1 VINKLLATAVKLYLR
16 SQITQ
21 SEALQVRILGK
32 NRQILKGYIPQVLL
46 TCNRAVYQG
55 LFLQEVEVKGTNI
68 GFNLAEV
75 LNKNP
80 LQLLEPIV
88 VYVKFHL
95 DTTDLQ
101 ASLASPLLQSG
112 LNDLWQIILSAQPI
126 PNISTKLVNSRI
138 EWQKIAIADQKL
150 NLIGIY
156 QNIEEKTKEIKLS
169 TVISL
174 FNSHTL
180 NLSPIKISNTFGDSQ
195 EFEQPLPID
204 LGNDV
209 QIEQLVIVSPKIL
222 CVGKITIKPN
232 LKNIY

>member
-1 VINKLLATAVKLYLR
+1 MINKLLATAVKLYLR

-32 NRQILKGYIPQVLL
+32 NRQILKGCIPQVLL

-55 LFLQEVEVKGTNI
+55 LFLQQVEVQGTNI
-68 GFNLAEV
+68 GFNLPEV
-75 LNKNP
+75 LNKKP

-88 VYVKFHL
+88 VDVKLNL
-95 DTTDLQ
+95 DITDLQ
-101 ASLASPLLQSG
+101 ASLAAPLLQSG
-112 LNDLWQIILSAQPI
+112 LNDLWQMILSAQPTGK
-126 PNISTKLVNSRI
+126 ISTKLVNSRI
-138 EWQKIAIADQKL
+138 EWQKIAIADEKL

-156 QNIEEKTKEIKLS
+156 QDIEEKIREIKLS
-169 TVISL
+169 IVISL
-174 FNSHTL
+174 FDRHIL
-180 NLSPIKISNTFGDSQ
+180 NLSSIKISNTFWDSQ
-195 EFEQPLPID
+195 EFEQPLQID

-232 LKNIY
+232 

>member
-1 VINKLLATAVKLYLR
+1 MINKLLSTAVKLYLR

-21 SEALQVRILGK
+21 SEALEVTILGK
-32 NRQILKGYIPQVLL
+32 NRQILQGYIPQVLL
-46 TCNRAVYQG
+46 TCNRTVYQG
-55 LFLQEVEVKGTNI
+55 LFLQQVEVQGTNI
-68 GFNLAEV
+68 GFNLPEV
-75 LNKNP
+75 LNKKP

-88 VYVKFHL
+88 VDVKVSL

-112 LNDLWQIILSAQPI
+112 LNDLWQMILSAQSTA
-126 PNISTKLVNSRI
+126 NLSTKLVNSRI
-138 EWQKIAIADQKL
+138 EWQKIAIADEKL

-156 QNIEEKTKEIKLS
+156 QDIEEKIREIKLS
-169 TVISL
+169 IVISL
-174 FNSHTL
+174 FDRHIL
-180 NLSPIKISNTFGDSQ
+180 NLSSIKISNTFWDSQ
-195 EFEQPLPID
+195 EFEQPLQID

-232 LKNIY
+232 